1 MKTIKLLMLIILAAT
16 ATLANTR
23 NWKPA
28 RVVEESETDV
38 SGELRK
44 SKNTVHYTVETADGV
59 YYVDYTYD
67 PDKKSNNRPPDL
79 AVNVYTKIAIE
90 GKHAYILDTTGKEV
104 KMEVVKKPANK

>member
-1 MKTIKLLMLIILAAT
+1 MRTITLLMLITLVAT
-16 ATLANTR
+16 TTLGNSR
-23 NWKPA
+23 DWKPA
-28 RVVEESETDV
+28 RIVEESETNR

-44 SKNTVHYTVETADGV
+44 SKNTVHYTVETADRL

-104 KMEVVKKPANK
+104 KMEIVKKSASK